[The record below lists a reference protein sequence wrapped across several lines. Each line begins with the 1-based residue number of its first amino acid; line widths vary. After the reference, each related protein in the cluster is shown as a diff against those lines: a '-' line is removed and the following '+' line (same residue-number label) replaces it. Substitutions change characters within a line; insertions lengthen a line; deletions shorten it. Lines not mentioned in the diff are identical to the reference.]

1 MRRREFLKNTI
12 YLPAAG
18 ITVAYLVVA
27 GCSSDDSTTT
37 SASGGSS
44 TPGSSPSGTCTT
56 SQAQIGA
63 NHGHTISPP
72 IASEILGGVA
82 IDLILTTV
90 GHTHT
95 VSLTAADLD
104 TISTCGSVT
113 KTSTLTGHTHQ
124 VTFTGV

>member
-27 GCSSDDSTTT
+27 GCSSDDST
-37 SASGGSS
+37 AGESS
-44 TPGSSPSGTCTT
+44 TTGSSPSGTCTT

-63 NHGHTISPP
+63 NHGHTITPP
-72 IASEILGGVA
+72 TASEISTGVD
-82 IDLILTTV
+82 IDLILTL
-90 GHTHT
+90 GLSHTHV
-95 VSLTAADLD
+95 VSLTAAELD

-113 KTSTLTGHTHQ
+113 KSSTSANAHTHS
-124 VTFTGV
+124 VIFTGVV